1 MSFPIRVLSGA
12 LFCVSLLAAPAGAQ
26 QPAEP
31 TSPSTP
37 VPSATPAAPA
47 AAPPAATS
55 TPAPTT
61 QPRSARPVDRIVAVV
76 NDEVITANELQA
88 RTRAAQLQLQRQKIQ
103 EPPPEILERQ
113 VLERMIIDRAQLQM
127 ARESG
132 VRVDDATVNAAMA
145 RIAEANNMTIPA
157 LRQRLEAEGISF
169 NQFREDVR
177 QDILLN
183 RLRERE
189 VDGRLQIS
197 ENELDNFIADQAG
210 VTADGEEIN
219 LAQILLRVP
228 ENANAQRLD
237 ETRQRA
243 DDILSQLKGGADF
256 SRLAATYS
264 NASEA
269 LQGGALGWRPI
280 ERLPTLF
287 LEAIKDVKVGDIAPI
302 VRSPN
307 GFHILKGWSPQ
318 RGRGQTRQHQCAGPA
333 NPSAAY
339 PAARV
344 RCHARGR
351 RQAPPRGIQLRIE
364 AGQGNSAPWRACI
377 SVDPSGSRGGDLGW
391 VYPGDTV
398 PEFERAMNALKI
410 NEVSEPV
417 QLALRLASDPG
428 PWSARPKP
436 CRPTARASERGR
448 RCASA
453 RATRPIRTGCAS
465 CATKP
470 TSSTAS
476 TSAARRSAR
485 HAAETGA
492 HHGSNPPASDLRSPS
507 PHWPGRWPPM

>member
-1 MSFPIRVLSGA
+1 MSLPIRVLSGT
-12 LFCVSLLAAPAGAQ
+12 LLCVSLLAGPTGAQ
-26 QPAEP
+26 QPAAP
-31 TSPSTP
+31 TSSSSP
-37 VPSATPAAPA
+37 APA
-47 AAPPAATS
+47 ETGAPASAPPAATS
-55 TPAPTT
+55 APAPAT
-61 QPRSARPVDRIVAVV
+61 QPRSSRPVDRIVAVV

-103 EPPPEILERQ
+103 APPPEILERQ

-132 VRVDDATVNAAMA
+132 VRVDDATVNAAMS

-243 DDILSQLKGGADF
+243 DEILSQLKGGADF

-264 NASEA
+264 NAPEA
-269 LQGGALGWRPI
+269 LQGGALGWRAVD
-280 ERLPTLF
+280 RLPTLF
-287 LEAIKDVKVGDIAPI
+287 LEAIKGVKVGEIAPI

-307 GFHILKGWSPQ
+307 GFHILK
-318 RGRGQTRQHQCAGPA
+318 
-333 NPSAAY
+333 
-339 PAARV
+339 V
-344 RCHARGR
+344 LGR
-351 RQAPPRGIQLRIE
+351 RSAVEGKLAGTAAPVQQSHVRHILLRVTDVTPEADVKRRLEEFKLRID
-364 AGQGNSAPWRACI
+364 AGQVEFGTLARLH

-398 PEFERAMNALKI
+398 PEFERAMNALKL
-410 NEVSEPV
+410 NEISDPV
-417 QLALRLASDPG
+417 QSPFGWHLIQVTERKTEAVSTDRARQQARQALRERKSDEAYQD
-428 PWSARPKP
+428 WLRQLRDKTYVEY
-436 CRPTARASERGR
+436 RIDERG
-448 RCASA
+448 
-453 RATRPIRTGCAS
+453 
-465 CATKP
+465 
-470 TSSTAS
+470 
-476 TSAARRSAR
+476 
-485 HAAETGA
+485 
-492 HHGSNPPASDLRSPS
+492 
-507 PHWPGRWPPM
+507 

>member
-1 MSFPIRVLSGA
+1 MSLPIRVLSGT
-12 LFCVSLLAAPAGAQ
+12 LLCVSLLAGPTGAQ
-26 QPAEP
+26 QPAAP
-31 TSPSTP
+31 TSSSSP
-37 VPSATPAAPA
+37 APA
-47 AAPPAATS
+47 EPGAPTAAPPAATS
-55 TPAPTT
+55 APAPAT
-61 QPRSARPVDRIVAVV
+61 QPRSSRPVDRIVAVV

-103 EPPPEILERQ
+103 APPPEILERQ

-132 VRVDDATVNAAMA
+132 VRVDDATVNAAMS

-243 DDILSQLKGGADF
+243 DEILSQLKGGADF

-264 NASEA
+264 NAPEA
-269 LQGGALGWRPI
+269 LQGGALGWRAVD
-280 ERLPTLF
+280 RLPTLF
-287 LEAIKDVKVGDIAPI
+287 LDAIKGVKVGEIAPI

-307 GFHILKGWSPQ
+307 GFHILK
-318 RGRGQTRQHQCAGPA
+318 
-333 NPSAAY
+333 
-339 PAARV
+339 V
-344 RCHARGR
+344 LGR
-351 RQAPPRGIQLRIE
+351 RSAVEGKLAGTAAPVQQSHVRHILLRVTDVTPEADVKRRLEEFKLRID
-364 AGQGNSAPWRACI
+364 AGQVEFGTLARLH

-410 NEVSEPV
+410 NEISDPVQSPFGWHLIQVSERKTEAV
-417 QLALRLASDPG
+417 STDRARQQARQALRERKSDEAYQD
-428 PWSARPKP
+428 WLRQLRDKTYVEY
-436 CRPTARASERGR
+436 RIDERG
-448 RCASA
+448 
-453 RATRPIRTGCAS
+453 
-465 CATKP
+465 
-470 TSSTAS
+470 
-476 TSAARRSAR
+476 
-485 HAAETGA
+485 
-492 HHGSNPPASDLRSPS
+492 
-507 PHWPGRWPPM
+507 

>member
-1 MSFPIRVLSGA
+1 MSFPIRVLSGT
-12 LFCVSLLAAPAGAQ
+12 LSVRF
-26 QPAEP
+26 
-31 TSPSTP
+31 PSCRP
-37 VPSATPAAPA
+37 DR
-47 AAPPAATS
+47 
-55 TPAPTT
+55 
-61 QPRSARPVDRIVAVV
+61 RSAAGRADEPVDISACRTCRNASCCAARLRRAHRRRRARSRPVDRIVAVV

-103 EPPPEILERQ
+103 APPPEILERQ

-243 DDILSQLKGGADF
+243 DDMLSQLKGGADF

-269 LQGGALGWRPI
+269 LQGGALGWRPV

-307 GFHILKGWSPQ
+307 GFHILKVL
-318 RGRGQTRQHQCAGPA
+318 GRRSAVEGKLASTSAPVQQTRVRHILL
-333 NPSAAY
+333 
-339 PAARV
+339 RV
-344 RCHARGR
+344 SDVTPEADVKR
-351 RQAPPRGIQLRIE
+351 RLEEFKLRID
-364 AGQGNSAPWRACI
+364 AGQVEFGTLARLH

-398 PEFERAMNALKI
+398 PEFERAMNALKL

-417 QLALRLASDPG
+417 QSPFGWHLIQPMERKTEAVSTDRARQRARQALRERKSDEAYQD
-428 PWSARPKP
+428 WLRQLRDKTYVEY
-436 CRPTARASERGR
+436 RIDERG
-448 RCASA
+448 
-453 RATRPIRTGCAS
+453 
-465 CATKP
+465 
-470 TSSTAS
+470 
-476 TSAARRSAR
+476 
-485 HAAETGA
+485 
-492 HHGSNPPASDLRSPS
+492 
-507 PHWPGRWPPM
+507 